1 MDRLVLREC
10 YIDDGELEIVHYFFF
25 FISEEKCSTDLCD
38 SAFFTM
44 YPDTMAYIRKQYPYN
59 HPQTKTSYARITDEE
74 DIDDREVP
82 NFVIREYNK
91 RMGYSKYI
99 KALNMIQTIFEEL
112 VETYSESWVMSSKG
126 TVVCNYA
133 ITLFSGK
140 INQSVK
146 DLDSETN
153 PDHFIFKTVEHFI
166 TLQKLPVGEPI
177 PEEINEFI
185 EQYNALKLLEG

>member
-1 MDRLVLREC
+1 MSLIIHEC
-10 YIDDGELEIVHYFFF
+10 YIDDGDVEVRHFFF
-25 FISEEKCSTDLCD
+25 VVSEGHSTDLCD

-44 YPDTMAYIRKQYPYN
+44 YPDTMAYIRKEYPYN
-59 HPQTKTSYARITDEE
+59 HPQTKTSYYTIIDEE

-82 NFVIREYNK
+82 NSVIEEYNK
-91 RMGYSKYI
+91 RIGYSNYI
-99 KALNMIQTIFEEL
+99 KALRTIQLIFEEL

-133 ITLFSGK
+133 FTPCSGK

-146 DLDSETN
+146 SLSSETN
-153 PDHFIFKTVEHFI
+153 PDHIMFRAVEHFI